1 MRNAQQSWDWQH
13 FLVRCTKILGAPK
26 CMVRK
31 NSGITIFFGTR
42 RIYSIFR
49 CMMHENHGIYHTSIT
64 SFKSCG
70 GFEFE
75 CFVFRAW
82 FKIWLTSRMAAEYL
96 QNTRQAVLGDRL
108 LEVIEKPFLNS
119 VGQQVLAL
127 KAFVGI
133 SQKGQQQFASQTLR
147 AICSGIRC

>member
-1 MRNAQQSWDWQH
+1 MGFITHLLLTLNRVGNSNLSVLLF
-13 FLVRCTKILGAPK
+13 FL
-26 CMVRK
+26 
-31 NSGITIFFGTR
+31 
-42 RIYSIFR
+42 
-49 CMMHENHGIYHTSIT
+49 
-64 SFKSCG
+64 
-70 GFEFE
+70 
-75 CFVFRAW
+75 RAW

-96 QNTRQAVLGDRL
+96 QNMRQAVLGDRL